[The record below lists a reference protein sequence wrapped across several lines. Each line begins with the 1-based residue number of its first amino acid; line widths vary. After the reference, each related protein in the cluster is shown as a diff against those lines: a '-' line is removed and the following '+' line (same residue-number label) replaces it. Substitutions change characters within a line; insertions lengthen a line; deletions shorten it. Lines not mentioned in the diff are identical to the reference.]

1 MWPDRRIQELFG
13 IALPIVQAP
22 MAGAHDA
29 ALAISAA
36 RAGALGSLPCAMLS
50 PQQAREQVAQYR
62 AATDA
67 PLNLNFFCHRP
78 AAADP
83 ARDAAW
89 RERLRPYYLEF
100 GLDPDAA
107 ATAAARAPFDADW
120 CALVEEL
127 RPQVVS
133 FHFGLP
139 APALLARVR
148 ASGARA
154 IASATSVAEA
164 VWLERQGCDAV
175 IAQGNEAGGHRG
187 VFLKGALLNGAR
199 SESGLSESASLDG
212 EDVSTQAGLFAL
224 LPRIADAVTVPVIAA
239 GGIFDGRGIAAAF
252 ALGAA
257 AVQVGTAY
265 LFCPEATVSPLHRRA
280 LAAGEGD
287 DTALTNVFSGRPA
300 RGIVNRTMRELGPL
314 SPLAPAFPG
323 AGAALAPLRARAE
336 AAGDDG
342 FMPLWS
348 GQARRAHALGAFE
361 LTRELAR
368 QAQDLLARA

>member
-1 MWPDRRIQELFG
+1 MWPDRRIQDLFG

-22 MAGAHDA
+22 MAGAQKA
-29 ALAISAA
+29 ELAIAAA
-36 RAGALGSLPCAMLS
+36 RAGALGSLPCAMLA
-50 PQQAREQVAQYR
+50 PQQAREQVAQFR
-62 AATDA
+62 AAVDA
-67 PLNLNFFCHRP
+67 PVNLNFFCHRP

-83 ARDAAW
+83 AREAAW

-107 ATAAARAPFDADW
+107 VAAASRAPFDEAW

-127 RPQVVS
+127 RPQAVS

-139 APALLARVR
+139 EPALLDRVR

-154 IASATSVAEA
+154 IASATTVAEA
-164 VWLERQGCDAV
+164 RWLEQRGCDAIV
-175 IAQGNEAGGHRG
+175 AQGNEAGGHRG
-187 VFLKGALLNGAR
+187 VFL
-199 SESGLSESASLDG
+199 DG
-212 EDVSTQAGLFAL
+212 EDVSRQAGLFAL
-224 LPRIADAVTVPVIAA
+224 LPRIADAVTLPVIAA
-239 GGIFDGRGIAAAF
+239 GGIFDGRGVAAAF

-265 LFCPEATVSPLHRRA
+265 LFCPEATISPLHRRA
-280 LAAGEGD
+280 LEAGEGD
-287 DTALTNVFSGRPA
+287 DTALTNLFSGRPA
-300 RGIVNRTMRELGPL
+300 RGVVNRVMREVGPL

-323 AGAALAPLRARAE
+323 AGAALAPLRGKAE

-342 FMPLWS
+342 FMSLWS

-368 QAQDLLARA
+368 QALDLLDRGNERD

>member
-29 ALAISAA
+29 ALAIAAA

-67 PLNLNFFCHRP
+67 PVNLNFFCHRP

-83 ARDAAW
+83 AREAAW

-100 GLDPDAA
+100 GLDPAA
-107 ATAAARAPFDADW
+107 ASAAAARAPFDEAW

-139 APALLARVR
+139 APELLARVR

-154 IASATSVAEA
+154 IASATTVAEA
-164 VWLERQGCDAV
+164 VWLEQRGCDAIV
-175 IAQGNEAGGHRG
+175 AQGNEAGGHRG
-187 VFLKGALLNGAR
+187 VFL
-199 SESGLSESASLDG
+199 EG

-239 GGIFDGRGIAAAF
+239 GGVFDGRGIAAAF

-257 AVQVGTAY
+257 AVQVGTAHI
-265 LFCPEATVSPLHRRA
+265 CSARKPRSRRCT
-280 LAAGEGD
+280 G
-287 DTALTNVFSGRPA
+287 A
-300 RGIVNRTMRELGPL
+300 R
-314 SPLAPAFPG
+314 
-323 AGAALAPLRARAE
+323 RARA
-336 AAGDDG
+336 
-342 FMPLWS
+342 
-348 GQARRAHALGAFE
+348 RATAP
-361 LTRELAR
+361 R
-368 QAQDLLARA
+368 

>member
-1 MWPDRRIQELFG
+1 MWPDRRIQDLFG

-22 MAGAHDA
+22 MAGAHQA
-29 ALAISAA
+29 ELAIAAA

-50 PQQAREQVAQYR
+50 PQQAREQVARFR
-62 AATDA
+62 AAVGA
-67 PLNLNFFCHRP
+67 PVNLNFFCHRP
-78 AAADP
+78 AAPDP
-83 ARDAAW
+83 AREAAW
-89 RERLRPYYLEF
+89 RARLRPYYLEF

-107 ATAAARAPFDADW
+107 SAAAARAPFDETW

-139 APALLARVR
+139 EPALLARVR
-148 ASGARA
+148 ATGARA
-154 IASATSVAEA
+154 IGSATTVAEA
-164 VWLERQGCDAV
+164 VWLERNGCDAV

-187 VFLKGALLNGAR
+187 VFLADEFSN
-199 SESGLSESASLDG
+199 G
-212 EDVSTQAGLFAL
+212 EDVSRQAGLFAL
-224 LPRIADAVTVPVIAA
+224 LPRVADAVKVPVIAA

-265 LFCPEATVSPLHRRA
+265 LFCAEATIAPLHRRA

-300 RGIVNRTMRELGPL
+300 RGIVNRVMREVGPL

-323 AGAALAPLRARAE
+323 AGAALAPLRGQAE

-342 FMPLWS
+342 FMSLWS

-368 QAQDLLARA
+368 QALDLLDRGGERGIDRD